1 MALAARLL
9 LVHFTVPSIRELTEL
24 TVVPLGVA
32 AHVTEPPG
40 VAPFATLKVTMNDDG
55 GGGGGG
61 GGGGCGDEFVPLR
74 IVTFADR
81 VVAWPLPPS
90 R

>member
-1 MALAARLL
+1 
-9 LVHFTVPSIRELTEL
+9 
-24 TVVPLGVA
+24 
-32 AHVTEPPG
+32 
-40 VAPFATLKVTMNDDG
+40 VAPFATLEVTANDDG

-61 GGGGCGDEFVPLR
+61 GGDEFVPLR